1 MNYRCRAIWLLLAVL
16 AAGGAI
22 LYFSQSEGHLRGD
35 TMKEMLEPFA
45 KGQEPDKASVAKAIL
60 GNYTET
66 RQIAA
71 LWSGLYWGF
80 TWAAAVFG
88 ALSGL
93 ILKLESYIRDEKVKK
108 DIAAVLTVSAA
119 VMITVSTG
127 GEFQRKWQANR
138 LAAATIEEIGY
149 DYLAAK
155 GENSLTLVPRIRDAL
170 KRRHMA
176 ILGKQDTEAGE
187 KRRETQGQ

>member
-22 LYFSQSEGHLRGD
+22 VYFSQNEGHLRGD

-187 KRRETQGQ
+187 KRRETP